1 MRIAE
6 TFHSIQGEGIL
17 SGTPSFFIRLS
28 GCNLRCRWCDTPYAS
43 WHPEGT
49 DWDVM
54 ALAHAASESGAH
66 HAVITGG
73 EPLIAPALP
82 DLMQALKDQ
91 GLHLTLETA
100 GTLPPAD
107 FPCDLAS
114 LSPKL
119 ANSTPSIE
127 TAGVAWVERH
137 EKTRLQPDILRQ
149 WCQFSDYQLKFVVAD
164 GLDSPR

>member
-1 MRIAE
+1 MAVSPTQFEAMLISE
-6 TFHSIQGEGIL
+6 IFYSVQGEGSL
-17 SGTPSFFIRLS
+17 AGVPSIFVRTS

-82 DLMQALKDQ
+82 DLMQAPYPRIVVLHMAIVLGAFATIALGSPLLLLVILIVGKTLLDLK
-91 GLHLTLETA
+91 LHLKEHKAAEGQPEAPIVTT
-100 GTLPPAD
+100 
-107 FPCDLAS
+107 
-114 LSPKL
+114 
-119 ANSTPSIE
+119 
-127 TAGVAWVERH
+127 VEA
-137 EKTRLQPDILRQ
+137 E
-149 WCQFSDYQLKFVVAD
+149 
-164 GLDSPR
+164 